1 MEMQLLRPLLVKA
14 TLSSRSHPG
23 RLEKFSKQGFPQRP
37 TAQEGDRPVCE
48 EDIL

>member
-1 MEMQLLRPLLVKA
+1 MQLLRPLLVKA

-23 RLEKFSKQGFPQRP
+23 RLEFSKQGFPQRP